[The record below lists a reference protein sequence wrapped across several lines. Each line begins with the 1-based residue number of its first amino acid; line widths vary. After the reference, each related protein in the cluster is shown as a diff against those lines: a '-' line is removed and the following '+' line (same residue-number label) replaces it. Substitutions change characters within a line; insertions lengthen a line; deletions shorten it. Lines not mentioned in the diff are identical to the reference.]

1 MAAKGIYINPTT
13 FVPLNKVS
21 EGLTTEL
28 ATRQFAAGAYTG
40 FFNYLPDPDPVLRR
54 LGMDQSVYEDL
65 LSDDQVGPLLNR
77 RKNLTKSL
85 DWDVEP
91 NDAGDAEVEL
101 CKKTLRILEENG
113 CATKD
118 IISQTL
124 NPVFYGYSTFE
135 IIWGMVDGKYL
146 PVEIWEKPREWF
158 VFDSLNRLRFR
169 TIDNYEGMIIRG
181 KDADPKIAAKFILL
195 RNDPSFKNPYGDK
208 ALSRCFWPV
217 TFKRGGMRFFTTFLE
232 KYGMPFI
239 FGKLPRG
246 AKQEDHNDLLSKLSN
261 MVQDAVATGPDDSS
275 IDLIE
280 MKGSASGD
288 LHEKYLQRCDNAI
301 TKALLLNAL
310 STDIQ
315 RVGGRASADTG
326 AVIIEG
332 DIKGTDRDFPTTFFN
347 ILFKRVVDLNIG
359 SGKYPTLEVK
369 EIEDINKD
377 LSERDVNL
385 KGIGVNFTPD
395 YFKRKYNL
403 EDDEFDLS
411 SQPALPADGLPPLNP
426 QPDVNPL
433 KEPVPPVPDAL
444 HPVPVEK
451 TPNSFSSFKN
461 LLNKFIGK
469 RIELSDAAA
478 SNNSIA
484 DLVTGALPD
493 KLLQFSIEQTL
504 KPVIELAKKSSSY
517 DGFKNN
523 LAALFPKM
531 DTNQIEDMMTK
542 VLLITELEGNVKAEA
557 DK

>member
-195 RNDPSFKNPYGDK
+195 RNDHLSKILMAIKHYQDASGLLHLSAAECVSLLPSLKNTGCLLYSGSCQEELNK
-208 ALSRCFWPV
+208 KTITIYCRSYRIWYRMQLRRVLMIRQLILSR
-217 TFKRGGMRFFTTFLE
+217 
-232 KYGMPFI
+232 
-239 FGKLPRG
+239 
-246 AKQEDHNDLLSKLSN
+246 
-261 MVQDAVATGPDDSS
+261 
-275 IDLIE
+275 
-280 MKGSASGD
+280 
-288 LHEKYLQRCDNAI
+288 
-301 TKALLLNAL
+301 
-310 STDIQ
+310 
-315 RVGGRASADTG
+315 
-326 AVIIEG
+326 
-332 DIKGTDRDFPTTFFN
+332 
-347 ILFKRVVDLNIG
+347 
-359 SGKYPTLEVK
+359 
-369 EIEDINKD
+369 
-377 LSERDVNL
+377 
-385 KGIGVNFTPD
+385 
-395 YFKRKYNL
+395 
-403 EDDEFDLS
+403 
-411 SQPALPADGLPPLNP
+411 
-426 QPDVNPL
+426 
-433 KEPVPPVPDAL
+433 
-444 HPVPVEK
+444 
-451 TPNSFSSFKN
+451 
-461 LLNKFIGK
+461 
-469 RIELSDAAA
+469 
-478 SNNSIA
+478 
-484 DLVTGALPD
+484 
-493 KLLQFSIEQTL
+493 
-504 KPVIELAKKSSSY
+504 
-517 DGFKNN
+517 
-523 LAALFPKM
+523 
-531 DTNQIEDMMTK
+531 
-542 VLLITELEGNVKAEA
+542 
-557 DK
+557 